1 MTLKFV
7 ATSRCF
13 YLLNRRGN
21 VSATKMLQLSAIR
34 IYWNGIDVDTTGE
47 SPTRFFQECSRGA
60 LIKNKTKIVNTTKM
74 RI

>member
-1 MTLKFV
+1 
-7 ATSRCF
+7 
-13 YLLNRRGN
+13 
-21 VSATKMLQLSAIR
+21 MLQLSAIR

-47 SPTRFFQECSRGA
+47 SPTRFFQEWSRGA

>member
-13 YLLNRRGN
+13 YWK
-21 VSATKMLQLSAIR
+21 VFYAIR

-47 SPTRFFQECSRGA
+47 SPTRFFQEWSRGA